1 MLSCTIRIMKLRVAC
16 IGVVAGLAALVCVGT
31 VIHPAHAVPSGQ
43 AFSITPPLIEL
54 QADPGQTVNATLKLT
69 NVSPSELLVKTQFN
83 DFGPKNETGEPNII
97 FEDNKNTPYSLR
109 RWFASPDPFT
119 LKTAETRTLTF
130 PIAVPKSAEPGGHYA
145 VIRFTGSLPGVE
157 DKGVALS
164 ASIGTLVLMRVSGNI
179 QEKAALLDYFSA
191 TPKFDTSS
199 FFEFS
204 PVSFVE
210 RIKNQGNVHIKPTGT
225 IELVDMLGH
234 TTQTLRVNG
243 NPTDQKDVP
252 KNILPASIR
261 RFDQTASLPFMFG
274 RYQAKLKLSYG
285 SPSQTLTGYV
295 TFWVI
300 PYKVI
305 ILIVI
310 ELILL
315 FFGVRLA
322 IRRYKKYIITRAKS
336 R

>member
-204 PVSFVE
+204 PVLWNALKTRVMCISS
-210 RIKNQGNVHIKPTGT
+210 RPAPSSSLICSG
-225 IELVDMLGH
+225 
-234 TTQTLRVNG
+234 TLRKLCG
-243 NPTDQKDVP
+243 SMATRQIK
-252 KNILPASIR
+252 KTSLKTSCLPASAGLTR
-261 RFDQTASLPFMFG
+261 QPRCRLCSGATRPNLSFLTAAPA
-274 RYQAKLKLSYG
+274 RH
-285 SPSQTLTGYV
+285 
-295 TFWVI
+295 
-300 PYKVI
+300 
-305 ILIVI
+305 
-310 ELILL
+310 
-315 FFGVRLA
+315 
-322 IRRYKKYIITRAKS
+322 
-336 R
+336 